1 MQNNGKLLTSE
12 VNQLN
17 IDKVIKIIQ
26 DNIEEI
32 NKPEFVSSILNMHNN
47 LICFDS
53 LNRIL
58 IQLQYKRAFDLRSY
72 EEWEVCGRQIVS
84 GSEPIWVI
92 SPYYE
97 HSYVYGDNEDKEA
110 DISDLN
116 IAEKSKALEL
126 NIIKR
131 KSKLKDIKIIAVYDI
146 RQTKKIPG
154 QKYDVAKPILNS
166 RSLMKLFIDIT
177 GCKVE
182 LCDGDEYFY
191 SVSDNELFVPN
202 VQYKEFARIISKAL
216 IKYFLEIIDT
226 SDYSEDDL
234 DIIELYSEYCLNS
247 LFRCEYIREIEQ
259 CNSIN
264 KFIQIISI
272 VDSIIEK
279 VISKI
284 QYSGQIDTAVG
295 AVQKVDVL
303 RKAEVVLDIFTAVNT
318 NIKIGSN

>member
-17 IDKVIKIIQ
+17 INKVIKIIQ

-32 NKPEFVSSILNMHNN
+32 NKPEFISNILNMHNN

-58 IQLQYKRAFDLRSY
+58 IQLQYKGAFDLRSY
-72 EEWEVCGRQIVS
+72 EEWEICGRQVLS

-97 HSYVYGDNEDKEA
+97 HLYVYGDDEDKEA

-226 SDYSEDDL
+226 LDYSEDDL

-247 LFRCEYIREIEQ
+247 LFRCEHIREIEQ
-259 CNSIN
+259 CNDIN

-284 QYSGQIDTAVG
+284 EYSGQIDTAVG